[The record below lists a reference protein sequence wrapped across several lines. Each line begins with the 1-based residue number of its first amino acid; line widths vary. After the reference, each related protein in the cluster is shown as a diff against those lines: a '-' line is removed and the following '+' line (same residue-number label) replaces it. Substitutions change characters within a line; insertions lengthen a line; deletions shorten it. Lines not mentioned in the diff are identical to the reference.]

1 MDNLKY
7 LKQLSIEYPTVSSAA
22 SEIINLSSLLYLPKG
37 TEHFISDIHGERDS
51 FLHILKNGSGSIKQK
66 IEDEFANELDE
77 ETKKDLATLIYYPE
91 GKLKLVETE
100 NKNFDSWCKSM
111 ILYLV
116 RITRRIS
123 SKYPRSKFERA
134 LKKEYQYII
143 EELILE
149 RSEVPD
155 KEAYYNEIISSII
168 YTGRAKEYITVLSR
182 LIQHLAIDR
191 LHVIGDAYDRGPN
204 AIAVMDRLMT
214 YHSVDVQWGNHDVLW
229 MGAACG
235 SPVCVAHV
243 VRVCARYGNIG
254 TLEGYGIDLLPLI
267 LMAQKT
273 YGDDDCSS
281 YIPALKNMKEVHLL
295 ECINKAISIIQWKLE
310 GALAERRPEFLMDS
324 RKALKYVD
332 FENETIVIEG
342 KTYPLTDPYFPT
354 VDPRNPFA
362 LTNKEQQVLDAL
374 VSSFKHSEKLQA
386 HIEFFYKR
394 GSMYR
399 IYNGNLLYHG
409 CIPMNEDGS
418 FQKTIIAGKE
428 YSGKG
433 LCDILDTWMRKL
445 RYSQDKEELSYAKDL
460 VWFVGTGERSPLFG
474 KDKMATFESTLIE
487 DSEPSTEHKNPYYSL
502 YNNEKFVKKIFDE
515 FGINWE
521 TGHIVNGHVP
531 VKLKDGES
539 PIHCNGKVIVID
551 GGFSKAYQKVTGIA
565 GYTLVWNSRYLKLV
579 AHEPF
584 VSQEKAIQ
592 EGKDIHSS
600 TAIIQYEEK
609 RLCIADT
616 DKGKDMQTKI
626 QDLNELINAYKEG
639 IIREHQS

>member
-66 IEDEFANELDE
+66 IEDEFGDE
-77 ETKKDLATLIYYPE
+77 IDENTKRDLATLIYYPE
-91 GKLKLVETE
+91 GKLKLVEEE
-100 NKNFDSWCKSM
+100 NKDFDSWCRQM
-111 ILYLV
+111 LLFLV

-123 SKYPRSKFERA
+123 SKYPRYRIEGA

-168 YTGRAKEYITVLSR
+168 YTNRSREFITVIAR

-235 SPVCVAHV
+235 SAVCVAHV
-243 VRVCARYGNIG
+243 VRICARYGNLG

-273 YGDDDCSS
+273 YGDDDVSA
-281 YIPALKNMKEVHLL
+281 YAPAMKNMKEVHLL
-295 ECINKAISIIQWKLE
+295 ECVNKAISIIQWKLE
-310 GALAERRPEFLMDS
+310 GQLATRRPEFLMES
-324 RKALKYVD
+324 RKNLERINFDKGTV
-332 FENETIVIEG
+332 TVEG
-342 KTYPLTDPYFPT
+342 KEYELKDPYFPT
-354 VDPRNPFA
+354 VDKNNPFE
-362 LTNKEQQVLDAL
+362 LSSKEQAVLDAL
-374 VSSFKHSEKLQA
+374 VTSFKHSEKLQQ
-386 HIEFFYKR
+386 HVEFFYKR

-409 CIPMNEDGS
+409 CIPMNKDGS
-418 FQKTIIAGKE
+418 FQEVTIDGKQFK
-428 YSGKG
+428 GKA
-433 LCDILDTWMRKL
+433 LCDELDKWMRKL
-445 RYSQDKEELSYAKDL
+445 RYTTNKEEKEYAKDL
-460 VWFVGTGERSPLFG
+460 VWFVGTGERSPLYG
-474 KDKMATFESTLIE
+474 KDKMATFETTLIE
-487 DSEPSTEHKNPYYSL
+487 DPEAHKENKNAYYSL
-502 YNNEKFVKKIFDE
+502 YN
-515 FGINWE
+515 
-521 TGHIVNGHVP
+521 
-531 VKLKDGES
+531 S
-539 PIHCNGKVIVID
+539 
-551 GGFSKAYQKVTGIA
+551 
-565 GYTLVWNSRYLKLV
+565 
-579 AHEPF
+579 
-584 VSQEKAIQ
+584 
-592 EGKDIHSS
+592 
-600 TAIIQYEEK
+600 
-609 RLCIADT
+609 
-616 DKGKDMQTKI
+616 
-626 QDLNELINAYKEG
+626 
-639 IIREHQS
+639 

>member
-51 FLHILKNGSGSIKQK
+51 FLHILKNGSGSVRQK
-66 IEDEFANELDE
+66 IDDEFGSELDE
-77 ETKKDLATLIYYPE
+77 ETKKNLATLIYYPE
-91 GKLKLVETE
+91 GKLKIAEVEE
-100 NKNFDSWCKSM
+100 KDFNAWCRQMMLYM
-111 ILYLV
+111 I

-134 LKKEYQYII
+134 LEKEYQYII

-155 KEAYYNEIISSII
+155 KEAYYNEIVSSII
-168 YTGRAKEYITVLSR
+168 YTDRAKEYITVLAR

-214 YHSVDVQWGNHDVLW
+214 YHSVDVQWGNHDIIW

-235 SPVCVAHV
+235 SQVCVAHV
-243 VRVCARYGNIG
+243 VRLCARYGNLS

-273 YGDDDCSS
+273 YGDDDVSA
-281 YIPALKNMKEVHLL
+281 YAPAIKNLKEVHLL
-295 ECINKAISIIQWKLE
+295 ECINKAISIISWKLE
-310 GALAERRPEFLMDS
+310 GALAIRRPEFLMES
-324 RKALKYVD
+324 RRNLERID
-332 FENETIVIEG
+332 FDNETVTIEG
-342 KTYPLTDPYFPT
+342 KKYPLIDPYFPT
-354 VDPRNPFA
+354 VDPKDPYK
-362 LTNKEQQVLDAL
+362 LTDQEQNVLETL
-374 VSSFKHSEKLQA
+374 VKSFKHSEKLQA
-386 HIEFFYKR
+386 HIEFFFKR

-399 IYNGNLLYHG
+399 VYNGNLLYHG
-409 CIPMNEDGS
+409 CIPMNADGS
-418 FQKTIIAGKE
+418 FQTVTIAGKE
-428 YSGKG
+428 YAGKS
-433 LCDILDTWMRKL
+433 LCDELDRWMRKL
-445 RYSQDKEELSYAKDL
+445 RYSSDANEIAYARDL
-460 VWFVGTGERSPLFG
+460 VWFIGTGERSPLYG
-474 KDKMATFESTLIE
+474 KDKMATFETTLIE
-487 DSEPSTEHKNPYYSL
+487 DKDVAKENKNAYYDL
-502 YNNEKFVKKIFDE
+502 YNNETYVKKIFDE
-515 FGINWE
+515 FGISWE

-539 PIHCNGKVIVID
+539 PVHCNGKVIIID

-584 VSQEKAIQ
+584 VSQEKAIK
-592 EGKDIHSS
+592 EGTDIHSS
-600 TAIIQYEEK
+600 VAIIQHQEK

-616 DKGKDMQTKI
+616 DKGADMKAKI
-626 QDLNELINAYKEG
+626 QDLNELIAAYKDG
-639 IIREHQS
+639 IIREHQI

>member
-51 FLHILKNGSGSIKQK
+51 FLHILKNGSGSVRQK
-66 IEDEFANELDE
+66 IDDEFGDELDE
-77 ETKKDLATLIYYPE
+77 NTKKDLATLIYYPE
-91 GKLKLVETE
+91 GKLKLVEEE
-100 NKNFDSWCKSM
+100 NKNFNDWCRQM
-111 ILYLV
+111 LLYLV

-134 LKKEYQYII
+134 IKKEYQYII

-168 YTGRAKEYITVLSR
+168 YTHRAKEYITVIAR

-235 SPVCVAHV
+235 SAVCVAHV
-243 VRVCARYGNIG
+243 VRICARYGNLS

-273 YGDDDCSS
+273 YGDDDCSA
-281 YIPALKNMKEVHLL
+281 YAPAMKNMKEVHLL
-295 ECINKAISIIQWKLE
+295 ECVNKAISIIQWKLE
-310 GALAERRPEFLMDS
+310 GQLAERRPEFLMES
-324 RKALKYVD
+324 RKALKHIDYD
-332 FENETIVIEG
+332 KETVMVEG
-342 KTYPLTDPYFPT
+342 KEYELKDPYFPT
-354 VDPRNPFA
+354 VNPKDPFE
-362 LTNKEQQVLDAL
+362 LSQKEKAALDAL
-374 VSSFKHSEKLQA
+374 VTSFKNSEKLQA

-409 CIPMNEDGS
+409 CIPMNKDGS
-418 FQKTIIAGKE
+418 FQKVTIAGKE
-428 YSGKG
+428 YSGKS
-433 LCDILDTWMRKL
+433 LCDELDKWMRKL
-445 RYSQDKEELSYAKDL
+445 RYSTNEEELAYAKDL

-474 KDKMATFESTLIE
+474 KEKMATFESTLIE
-487 DSEPSTEHKNPYYSL
+487 DKSAYVERKNPYYEL
-502 YNNEKFVKKIFDE
+502 YNDPKYVKLIFDE
-515 FGINWE
+515 FGIDWN
-521 TGHIVNGHVP
+521 TAHIINGHVP

-539 PIHCNGKVIVID
+539 PVHCNGKVIVID

-565 GYTLVWNSRYLKLV
+565 GYTLIWNSRYLKLV

-584 VSQEKAIQ
+584 VSQEKAIR
-592 EGKDIHSS
+592 EGTDIHSS
-600 TAIIQYEEK
+600 TAIIQYQEK

-626 QDLNELINAYKEG
+626 QDLNELIKAYKDG